1 MIQMLPLMAGLVG
14 LSGFQFLL
22 VASQFALVRSV
33 LGRLL
38 IWGGEWRNGR
48 GWGGLRGWVTH

>member
-22 VASQFALVRSV
+22 VARQLALVLSV
-33 LGRLL
+33 LGLLL

-48 GWGGLRGWVTH
+48 VW